1 MNNWEV
7 YKLLAHVRPPV
18 TKAPVSSLPLTL
30 SFSQSPSTK
39 CYFYSTQPTA
49 WPASLPLVIF
59 GTKPLTLLRNRSATP
74 DSGPMFLVCPRR
86 LEPKTHTQFR
96 TDKVVCKEW
105 EFFPPWA
112 NLGITTSECTLATSI
127 VVVVLSIWGISELY
141 GLLIKHADCWVLP
154 SERI

>member
-18 TKAPVSSLPLTL
+18 TKAPVSSPPLTL

-96 TDKVVCKEW
+96 TDKVACKEW
-105 EFFPPWA
+105 EFFPP
-112 NLGITTSECTLATSI
+112 GQ
-127 VVVVLSIWGISELY
+127 IWE
-141 GLLIKHADCWVLP
+141 
-154 SERI
+154 